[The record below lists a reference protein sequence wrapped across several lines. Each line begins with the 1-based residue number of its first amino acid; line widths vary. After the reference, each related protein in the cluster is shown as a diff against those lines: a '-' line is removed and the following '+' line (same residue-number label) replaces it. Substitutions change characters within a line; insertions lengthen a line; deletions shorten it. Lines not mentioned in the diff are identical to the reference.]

1 MQTIFQAMIISI
13 FGTFKEKLQI
23 QSDHEIF
30 KVGNRVFQYDF
41 INTDFI
47 FVSDLISI
55 LDLGLKFVPFFF
67 YSPFQLFS
75 FFLKHVEMELVNFNK
90 KLSFHKWSVKN
101 NDKNKSSVSRVT
113 NNYNLNEPINS
124 INSHAVN
131 DIHVENLDNLDD
143 DNININFDHIFK
155 KFQKKKPSFNFK
167 NNFENFEFKYTFY
180 DYLSN
185 IEFNSSYNLSVNQIK
200 TLRLFVKTKPFSV
213 IECDKN
219 VGTMLISNENLK
231 SLCIDHLSNNLIY
244 KEVDENPLL
253 ATTDLINREL
263 MNLYSN
269 LLISD
274 KVYKVLQIVNPV
286 IGKFRVLAK
295 VHKNKF
301 GIRPII
307 NSTNTPTYN
316 LCKLVE
322 YILSPFVKEF
332 SSFIQDSQ
340 NLIQDLDNKHFPP
353 NVKLLSADIEAL
365 YTNIN

>member
-1 MQTIFQAMIISI
+1 M
-13 FGTFKEKLQI
+13 
-23 QSDHEIF
+23 
-30 KVGNRVFQYDF
+30 
-41 INTDFI
+41 
-47 FVSDLISI
+47 
-55 LDLGLKFVPFFF
+55 
-67 YSPFQLFS
+67 
-75 FFLKHVEMELVNFNK
+75 
-90 KLSFHKWSVKN
+90 
-101 NDKNKSSVSRVT
+101 
-113 NNYNLNEPINS
+113 
-124 INSHAVN
+124 
-131 DIHVENLDNLDD
+131 
-143 DNININFDHIFK
+143 
-155 KFQKKKPSFNFK
+155 
-167 NNFENFEFKYTFY
+167 
-180 DYLSN
+180 
-185 IEFNSSYNLSVNQIK
+185 NQIK

-316 LCKLVE
+316 LC
-322 YILSPFVKEF
+322 
-332 SSFIQDSQ
+332 
-340 NLIQDLDNKHFPP
+340 
-353 NVKLLSADIEAL
+353 
-365 YTNIN
+365 